1 MKKNLL
7 AYSLQAIFAF
17 GVLSTPMAFVNA
29 SQTST
34 AYNVQAPQ
42 ANIEIIQTT
51 INKSPADKALYQ
63 GIRLANGM
71 EVLLISDEKANK
83 SLMSVGLPIGS
94 MEDPVSQQGLAHY
107 LEHMI
112 LMGSKA
118 FPETNSLDGFL
129 NKNGGYNNAYTAS
142 DRTIYYLEVNN
153 NAFDEAV
160 ARLSDAFAQPL
171 LSEKNAKKEIN
182 AVNAEMVRAK
192 SNDGFLLRDVGLA
205 TSNQNHPMTKFAV
218 GNNVTLSDKKES
230 KLQDELVDFYQKY
243 YSANLMKAVLY
254 SNQPIDKM
262 AKLANETLGKVE
274 NKNLAVPKV
283 DVPLF
288 TEKEKNVVIQYKPIK
303 PSKLLAISFDMP
315 EDKAQFKHKTGAYL
329 AYLFSNNSEGT
340 LSDYLIK
347 NGLSDSGIQAEADPD
362 VSRNRGDFT
371 FYVALTDKGLAQ
383 RDYIISLIFQ
393 QIENIKKAG
402 VQPSYFN
409 EVKESLNQ
417 EFKHLQIEKGGSY
430 IASLASQMISY
441 PLEHIIDHGYVV
453 DNMDE
458 KAILAKLDAMNI
470 ENARILFVDE
480 KAKTDKKT
488 KYFEAPY
495 SVSKITTEQKQRWLD
510 FSKNPELKLPELNP
524 YFATDFSLNA
534 VDKSRTMPKLIEQQ
548 QGTQIYAMPS
558 HYFGD
563 EPKVA
568 LLAGLKIMPEVIDL
582 KQGISAVLL
591 TYMADL
597 ARTKLAFQ
605 SSVAGLSFSPRVSE
619 NGLGFYLEG
628 YTQHILRFLQDSVK
642 NFSEF
647 ELTESFL
654 NQAKER
660 YIEALDRLDKES
672 AARQAGNAISQFAN
686 YPYFEIDKARE
697 MVKQITIADVKF
709 IREKLLTQATSLRLL
724 SVGNLS
730 DTQVKALATEITKLV
745 KNNNTTLDYGR
756 YLDINQS
763 QRKLNYVKQI
773 PHEDNAFTISYFA
786 HNIPELE
793 GRAQSMLLRDVIS
806 RWYFDDLRTDKQL
819 GYAVYARRDSIGKTS
834 GIQFLVQSP
843 TASPKTIMEHNQR
856 FIQESL
862 EKLKN
867 MSADEF
873 EKYRASLLER
883 LQHKPE
889 SLAEEFEEFSGDFAL
904 GNDKFDRKAQLI
916 AKIKETRQQDVIDF
930 YQSTIVEQKGL
941 VFASQAIGTNK
952 AINQAAE
959 LNGFEKVES
968 IEKLQREFEL
978 KSY

>member
-1 MKKNLL
+1 M
-7 AYSLQAIFAF
+7 
-17 GVLSTPMAFVNA
+17 
-29 SQTST
+29 
-34 AYNVQAPQ
+34 
-42 ANIEIIQTT
+42 
-51 INKSPADKALYQ
+51 
-63 GIRLANGM
+63 
-71 EVLLISDEKANK
+71 
-83 SLMSVGLPIGS
+83 
-94 MEDPVSQQGLAHY
+94 
-107 LEHMI
+107 
-112 LMGSKA
+112 
-118 FPETNSLDGFL
+118 
-129 NKNGGYNNAYTAS
+129 
-142 DRTIYYLEVNN
+142 
-153 NAFDEAV
+153 
-160 ARLSDAFAQPL
+160 
-171 LSEKNAKKEIN
+171 
-182 AVNAEMVRAK
+182 
-192 SNDGFLLRDVGLA
+192 
-205 TSNQNHPMTKFAV
+205 
-218 GNNVTLSDKKES
+218 
-230 KLQDELVDFYQKY
+230 
-243 YSANLMKAVLY
+243 
-254 SNQPIDKM
+254 
-262 AKLANETLGKVE
+262 
-274 NKNLAVPKV
+274 
-283 DVPLF
+283 
-288 TEKEKNVVIQYKPIK
+288 
-303 PSKLLAISFDMP
+303 
-315 EDKAQFKHKTGAYL
+315 
-329 AYLFSNNSEGT
+329 
-340 LSDYLIK
+340 
-347 NGLSDSGIQAEADPD
+347 
-362 VSRNRGDFT
+362 
-371 FYVALTDKGLAQ
+371 
-383 RDYIISLIFQ
+383 
-393 QIENIKKAG
+393 
-402 VQPSYFN
+402 
-409 EVKESLNQ
+409 
-417 EFKHLQIEKGGSY
+417 QIEKGGSY

-480 KAKTDKKT
+480 KVKTDKKT

-582 KQGISAVLL
+582 KQGVSAVLL

-672 AARQAGNAISQFAN
+672 AARQAGNAISQFAS

-697 MVKQITIADVKF
+697 MVKQITISDVKF

-730 DTQVKALATEITKLV
+730 DEQVKALATEITKLV
-745 KNNNTTLDYGR
+745 KNNNTALDYGR

-793 GRAQSMLLRDVIS
+793 GRAQSILLRDVIS

-862 EKLKN
+862 EKLKK

-930 YQSTIVEQKGL
+930 YQSTIVKQKGL

-978 KSY
+978 KPY